1 VFRHVLFALLGLAC
15 GWALDHFGW
24 TERIRD
30 RRPAS
35 SAVLMASF
43 AGAGFAA
50 ASVAFSRSA
59 IAALTGSFIALMGAL
74 ALIDAVSRIL
84 PNRLLRPAGAAYA
97 LAVPLISL
105 FVTGLHPVTGLI
117 GLLGYG
123 GSLLLVNLISP
134 SGMGMGDVKL
144 AALIGFVLGSLRL
157 EAVWVAALSGVF
169 AGGLGAVVALVVFR
183 AGRRGTIPY
192 GPFLAAGA
200 VLAVLTLPRLG

>member
-1 VFRHVLFALLGLAC
+1 MLFALLGLAC
-15 GWALDHFGW
+15 GWALDRFGW
-24 TERIRD
+24 TERTRD

-84 PNRLLRPAGAAYA
+84 PNRLLRPAGAIYA
-97 LAVPLISL
+97 LAVPLTSL

-117 GLLGYG
+117 GLLAYG
-123 GSLLLVNLISP
+123 GRLLVVNLIP

-157 EAVWVAALSGVF
+157 EAVWVAALGGVF
-169 AGGLGAVVALVVFR
+169 AGGLGAVVALVAFR